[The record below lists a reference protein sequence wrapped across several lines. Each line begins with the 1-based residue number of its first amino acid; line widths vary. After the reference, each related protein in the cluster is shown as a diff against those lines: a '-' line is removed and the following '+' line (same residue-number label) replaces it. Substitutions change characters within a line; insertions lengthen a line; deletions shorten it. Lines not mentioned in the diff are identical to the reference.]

1 MDTKKCKEI
10 TKMIFLTRGKAVVRG
25 IFLGLVQEKG
35 EVK

>member
-1 MDTKKCKEI
+1 
-10 TKMIFLTRGKAVVRG
+10 MIFLTRGKAVVRG